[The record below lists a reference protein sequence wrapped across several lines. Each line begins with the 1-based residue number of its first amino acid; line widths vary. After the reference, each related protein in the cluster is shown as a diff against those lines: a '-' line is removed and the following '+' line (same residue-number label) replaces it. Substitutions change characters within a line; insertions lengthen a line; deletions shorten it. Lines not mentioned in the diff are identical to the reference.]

1 MKEATS
7 NTNLVLEV
15 LIATMN
21 RTSLSFI
28 EKMFPHNKLENLS
41 LLIINQTKLGHECV
55 SNFENIRVIN
65 TYETGLSKSRNL
77 AIKNAIG
84 DICLIADDDVEY
96 VKDFDEIVKEAY
108 HHFKHASIILFKID
122 TCRITCG

>member
-28 EKMFPHNKLENLS
+28 EKMFPHNKLENLRIIPWKEN
-41 LLIINQTKLGHECV
+41 LIKELVDKPYGE
-55 SNFENIRVIN
+55 E
-65 TYETGLSKSRNL
+65 K
-77 AIKNAIG
+77 K
-84 DICLIADDDVEY
+84 
-96 VKDFDEIVKEAY
+96 KDPQ
-108 HHFKHASIILFKID
+108 H
-122 TCRITCG
+122 